1 MITQF
6 DRPTLKKIRVLLENQ
21 LNNSIENI
29 EIKVGNCSYEGTN
42 CTFKVNLHIKGTDT
56 SEMADLKKYA
66 NLFDIDLSRT
76 HDKYELVGF
85 RTKAPKRP
93 FIVKDKIS
101 NKRFI
106 FTEEQAKKYWGT
118 LDGIM
123 GRMADKPTLTEVP
136 IPQKGAK

>member
-6 DRPTLKKIRVLLENQ
+6 DKLTLKKIRELLENQ

-29 EIKVGNCSYEGTN
+29 EIKVGNCSYEDTN
-42 CTFKVNLHIKGTDT
+42 CTFKINLHIKGTDT

-66 NLFDIDLSRT
+66 NLYNIDLSRT

-85 RTKAPKRP
+85 RTKASKRP
-93 FIVKDKIS
+93 FIVKNKID

-106 FTEEQAKKYWGT
+106 FTEEQAKKYWGS
-118 LDGIM
+118 LDSVM
-123 GRMADKPTLTEVP
+123 NDKLTLTEVP
-136 IPQKGAK
+136 IPQKENENE